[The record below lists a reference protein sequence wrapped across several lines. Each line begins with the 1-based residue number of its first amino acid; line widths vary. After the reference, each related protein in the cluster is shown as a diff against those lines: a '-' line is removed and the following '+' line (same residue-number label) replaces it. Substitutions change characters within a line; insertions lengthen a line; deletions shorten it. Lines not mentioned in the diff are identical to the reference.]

1 MTKEV
6 GSVSCPFVDAQF
18 RAQAKTLDQ
27 LPPPTNVEV
36 AFAGRSNVGKSR
48 LLNAIFERKNLVRTS
63 QTPGCTQAINFF
75 EARTRDGAVLH
86 FVDLPGY
93 GYAERSKTMRKHWGD
108 LIDGYL
114 SMRPTLRAV
123 VVLVDVRRDFGS
135 EERELI
141 DWLSQNSQVDRPP
154 LSLVVVATKTDQ
166 MHRSALP
173 LRLQNLSEMAGM
185 NVMGVSIRDPAS
197 IARLR
202 SRLLKVAT
210 PEVGPSRSSLTP
222 KSTPGT
228 QG

>member
-1 MTKEV
+1 MTKEA

-27 LPPPTNVEV
+27 LPAPTNVEV

-75 EARTRDGAVLH
+75 EARTRDGTVLH

-93 GYAERSKTMRKHWGD
+93 GYAERSKAMRRHWGD

-114 SMRPTLRAV
+114 SSRPSLRAV
-123 VVLVDVRRDFGS
+123 VLLVDVRRDFGT

-141 DWLSQNSQVDRPP
+141 DWLSQSHVAVRPA
-154 LSLVVVATKTDQ
+154 LSVIVVATKTDQ

-173 LRLQNLSEMAGM
+173 LRLQNLSEMAGT
-185 NVMGVSIRDPAS
+185 NVMGVSIRDAAS

-202 SRLLKVAT
+202 SCLLRTVVPSQA
-210 PEVGPSRSSLTP
+210 PSRGPAATTP
-222 KSTPGT
+222 AKE
-228 QG
+228 

>member
-1 MTKEV
+1 VTKEA

-27 LPPPTNVEV
+27 LPAPTNVEV

-48 LLNAIFERKNLVRTS
+48 LLNATFERKNLVRTS

-75 EARTRDGAVLH
+75 EARTRDGTVLH

-93 GYAERSKTMRKHWGD
+93 GYAERSKAMRKHWGA
-108 LIDGYL
+108 LVDGYL
-114 SMRPTLRAV
+114 STRPTLRAV

-141 DWLSQNSQVDRPP
+141 DWLLQSNDAVRPA
-154 LSLVVVATKTDQ
+154 LSVVVVATKTDQ

-185 NVMGVSIRDPAS
+185 KVMGVSIRDPAS

-202 SRLLKVAT
+202 SHLLRIVA
-210 PEVGPSRSSLTP
+210 PNLTP
-222 KSTPGT
+222 SPSLSAAHRAKE
-228 QG
+228 